1 MKSSSNLLLALV
13 LVLSTASCASTG
25 PATDKVQ
32 AKHMDENAEMT
43 PSDLGHRFLAMI
55 KNMDNFDD
63 LSAEFIQH
71 STGSTFKGDEKSG
84 FSTLKSPDGN
94 WQYATTYNFDKKS
107 EEYSNVTLELI
118 RMNSSVDESSLPC
131 DLATDEY
138 DSALKAMGF
147 NTAPPTYGEIG
158 WLLALHYT
166 SKNMHV
172 QIVPQHGNPAC
183 IKAFSIQKLDI

>member
-1 MKSSSNLLLALV
+1 VKSNSSLLLALV
-13 LVLSTASCASTG
+13 LVLSPAYYANAGQAAREVQRINMTASTA
-25 PATDKVQ
+25 
-32 AKHMDENAEMT
+32 MT
-43 PSDLGHRFLAMI
+43 PADLGHRFLAMI

-71 STGSTFKGDEKSG
+71 STDSTFKGDKKSG

-118 RMNSSVDESSLPC
+118 RVNSSVDESSLPC

-158 WLLALHYT
+158 WLLALHYIR
-166 SKNMHV
+166 KNMHV
-172 QIVPQHGNPAC
+172 QIVPQHVNPAC
-183 IKAFSIQKLDI
+183 IKAISIQKLDI